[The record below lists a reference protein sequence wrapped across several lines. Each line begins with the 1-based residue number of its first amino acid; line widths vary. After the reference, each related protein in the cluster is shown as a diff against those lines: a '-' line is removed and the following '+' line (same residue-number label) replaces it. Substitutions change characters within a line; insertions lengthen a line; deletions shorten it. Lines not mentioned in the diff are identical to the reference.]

1 MNNIILS
8 GVLIGSIYVF
18 LTVTNHIN
26 LVINKNKSIF
36 LTNCSI
42 SSLCGYTIYIIIKKN
57 LFFKKYINNMI

>member
-26 LVINKNKSIF
+26 PDINANKSIF

-42 SSLCGYTIYIIIKKN
+42 SSLCGYTIYVITKNKIKSLKN
-57 LFFKKYINNMI
+57 I